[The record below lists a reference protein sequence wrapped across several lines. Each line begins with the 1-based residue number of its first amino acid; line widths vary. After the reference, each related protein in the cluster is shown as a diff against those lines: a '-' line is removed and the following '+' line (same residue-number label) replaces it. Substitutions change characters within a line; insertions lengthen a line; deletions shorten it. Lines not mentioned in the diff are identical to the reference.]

1 MFLGRKIMHISKPI
15 DGMATGLR
23 KFKETIS
30 YKDILGIL
38 FGAFIIAVSIQLV
51 LVPVHMLTGGVSGI
65 AIILNFLTG
74 ADIWLWYIALN
85 VPIFIVGYKFISKR
99 FVFYSLIGMLALT
112 FFLGICKNWQIDL
125 GLDNLLLAAIL
136 GGVINGLG
144 TGIALR
150 SKGST
155 GGLDIIAVIISN
167 LRGYAFGNI
176 VFYVNL
182 GILAV
187 FLLTSN
193 IELTM
198 FTAISIFISSKVID
212 TVQLGANVS
221 KSALIISAQC
231 EEIAAEILEN
241 IHRGCTY
248 LSGRGAYTGENRD
261 IIMVIV
267 SRSQLPRL
275 KEIVFQI
282 DPNAFITISE
292 ATEVLG
298 RGFKASGPEF

>member
-1 MFLGRKIMHISKPI
+1 MHISKPI
-15 DGMATGLR
+15 DGVATGLR

-38 FGAFIIAVSIQLV
+38 FGAFIIAVSIQLI

-74 ADIWLWYIALN
+74 ADIWLWYMALN
-85 VPIFIVGYKFISKR
+85 IPIFIVGYKYISKR

-112 FFLGICKNWQIDL
+112 FFLGICKNWQVDL
-125 GLDNLLLAAIL
+125 GLDNLLLAAII

-193 IELTM
+193 IELTL
-198 FTAISIFISSKVID
+198 FTAISIFVSGRVID

-221 KSALIISAQC
+221 KSALIISTQC
-231 EEIAAEILEN
+231 GDIAAEIMEN
-241 IHRGCTY
+241 MHRGCTY

-267 SRSQLPRL
+267 SRTQLPRL

-282 DPNAFITISE
+282 DPHAFITLSE
-292 ATEVLG
+292 ATEVFG
-298 RGFKASGPEF
+298 QGFKKSGPEF

>member
-1 MFLGRKIMHISKPI
+1 MNISKPI

-38 FGAFIIAVSIQLV
+38 FGAFIVAVSIQLI
-51 LVPVHMLTGGVSGI
+51 LVPVHMLTGGISGI

-85 VPIFIVGYKFISKR
+85 VPIFIVGYKYISKR

-112 FFLGICKNWQIDL
+112 FFLGMCKNWQLDL

-144 TGIALR
+144 TGITLR

-155 GGLDIIAVIISN
+155 GGLDIIAVIISKFW
-167 LRGYAFGNI
+167 GYKFGNI
-176 VFYVNL
+176 FFYVNL

-187 FLLTSN
+187 FLMTSN
-193 IELTM
+193 LELTL
-198 FTAISIFISSKVID
+198 FSAISIFISGKVVD
-212 TVQLGANVS
+212 KVQLGANVS
-221 KSALIISAQC
+221 ISAMIISTQC
-231 EEIAAEILEN
+231 NDIAMEIIEIL
-241 IHRGCTY
+241 HRGCTY
-248 LSGRGAYTGENRD
+248 LAGRGAYTGEGRD

-267 SRSQLPRL
+267 SGRQLTRL

-282 DPNAFITISE
+282 DPNAFITINETSE
-292 ATEVLG
+292 VFG
-298 RGFKASGPEF
+298 QGFKASGPEF

>member
-1 MFLGRKIMHISKPI
+1 MHISKPI
-15 DGMATGLR
+15 DGVATGLR

-282 DPNAFITISE
+282 DPNAFITINE
-292 ATEVLG
+292 ATEVFG
-298 RGFKASGPEF
+298 QGFKASGPQF

>member
-1 MFLGRKIMHISKPI
+1 V
-15 DGMATGLR
+15 A
-23 KFKETIS
+23 
-30 YKDILGIL
+30 
-38 FGAFIIAVSIQLV
+38 
-51 LVPVHMLTGGVSGI
+51 VSGI

-74 ADIWLWYIALN
+74 ARFWLWYMALN
-85 VPIFIVGYKFISKR
+85 IPIFIVGYKYISKR

-112 FFLGICKNWQIDL
+112 FFLGICKNWQVDL
-125 GLDNLLLAAIL
+125 GLDNLLLAAII

-193 IELTM
+193 IELTL
-198 FTAISIFISSKVID
+198 FTAISIFVSGRVID

-221 KSALIISAQC
+221 KSALIISTQC
-231 EEIAAEILEN
+231 GDIAAEIMEN
-241 IHRGCTY
+241 MHRGCTY

-267 SRSQLPRL
+267 SRTQLPRL

-282 DPNAFITISE
+282 DPHAFITISE
-292 ATEVLG
+292 ATEVFG
-298 RGFKASGPEF
+298 QGFKKSGPEF